1 MERQKE
7 VLEVLE
13 VVIDKLRIRIYKII
27 HSSKKGKKMS
37 EIHKLL
43 KSKVSKSK
51 LKSILK
57 ELEVEGKVFKKGN
70 KFYSLKNLG
79 LVFGVFRGKDG
90 YGFVEDFIIPSRY
103 RKGAISGDLVIVEPI
118 EEGKI
123 RTVGKI
129 IKIVKRKE
137 LFIGT
142 YRNGKVYPDDIS
154 IARSIKIENKV
165 SLEDGVKVLFKVS
178 RRRKLKAKIVEVIGK
193 IDEPDVDLKVVI
205 KTYNL
210 PLSFEKEVEQE
221 VEAISDK
228 VVLSKNRLDLRDELI
243 YTIDPMDAK
252 DYDDAISIKKEGENY
267 ILGVHI
273 ADVSHYVRLNT
284 NLDKSARSRATSVYL
299 LDFVIPMLPY
309 KLSNYLASLQPAK
322 DRYAFSV
329 IMKIDKYGN
338 VLDRKFYKSVISSKA
353 RLTYEDAQEILEN
366 RKPKHEFTK
375 FADDSYIGKVSENLK
390 LARELSYILREK
402 REKEGSLDFD
412 LPEPY
417 FVRNENGE
425 IVDIIPKIRLDTH
438 RIVED
443 FMILANMVV
452 AEYFSKNNIPAIYRV
467 HDRPNIKKIKNFIVI
482 AKNILNI
489 EIPMPEKI
497 TSLEISKIL
506 KKVKNSENED
516 LLTYLL
522 LRSMAKAKYSTN
534 NIGHFGLA
542 LKHYTHFTSPIR
554 RYADLVVHRILYS
567 SMKNKVNRSFDYIE
581 ELDEIAKHCS
591 KMEEI
596 SEDAEWDLWESKKLD
611 FMKNKV
617 GEVFEAIVSG
627 FSDDGIFVEIKEHL
641 VEGIV
646 PVDNINIDE
655 NRYLAYINSKVFTL
669 GQKVKVKVIKVIKE
683 FKKMTLSLLDV

>member
-1 MERQKE
+1 
-7 VLEVLE
+7 
-13 VVIDKLRIRIYKII
+13 
-27 HSSKKGKKMS
+27 
-37 EIHKLL
+37 
-43 KSKVSKSK
+43 
-51 LKSILK
+51 
-57 ELEVEGKVFKKGN
+57 
-70 KFYSLKNLG
+70 
-79 LVFGVFRGKDG
+79 
-90 YGFVEDFIIPSRY
+90 
-103 RKGAISGDLVIVEPI
+103 AISGDLVIVKPL
-118 EEGKI
+118 EEGRI
-123 RTVGKI
+123 RTIGRV
-129 IKIVKRKE
+129 IKIVKKKE
-137 LFIGT
+137 LFVGT
-142 YRNGKVYPDDIS
+142 YKNGKVYPDDIS
-154 IARSIKIENKV
+154 VGRAIKLKDKV
-165 SLEDGVKVLFKVS
+165 NLEDNVKVLFKIS
-178 RRRKLKAKIVEVIGK
+178 RGGKLKAKIVETIGK

-221 VEAISDK
+221 VEFISDR
-228 VVLSKNRLDLRDELI
+228 VILTKNRLDLRGELI
-243 YTIDPMDAK
+243 YTIDPIDAK
-252 DYDDAISIKKEGENY
+252 DYDDAISVKKEGENY

-273 ADVSHYVRLNT
+273 ADVSHYVKLNT
-284 NLDKSARSRATSVYL
+284 NLDKSARERATSVYL

-338 VLDRKFYKSVISSKA
+338 ILDTKFYKSVVNSKA

-366 RKPKHEFTK
+366 RKPKYEFTK
-375 FADDSYIGKVSENLK
+375 FADDSYIKEVSENLK
-390 LARELSYILREK
+390 LAKELSYILRER
-402 REKEGSLDFD
+402 RERDGSLDFD

-417 FVRNENGE
+417 FVRNERGE

-467 HDRPNIKKIKNFIVI
+467 HDRPDPKKIKNFIVI
-482 AKNILNI
+482 AKNVLNT
-489 EIPMPEKI
+489 EIPIPEKI

-522 LRSMAKAKYSTN
+522 LRSMAKAKYSIN

-542 LKHYTHFTSPIR
+542 IKHYTHFTSPIR

-567 SMKNKVNRSFDYIE
+567 SIKNKVNRNSDYIE
-581 ELDEIAKHCS
+581 ELDEIARHCS

-596 SEDAEWDLWESKKLD
+596 AEDAEWDLWESKKLD
-611 FMKNKV
+611 FMKNKI
-617 GEVFEAIVSG
+617 GEVFEGIVSG
-627 FSDDGIFVEIKEHL
+627 FSNEGIYVEIKEHL

-646 PVDNINIDE
+646 PEDNITIDE
-655 NRYLAYINSKVFTL
+655 NRYLAYINGKVFTL
-669 GQKVKVKVIKVIKE
+669 GQRVKIKVIKIIKE
-683 FKKMTLSLLDV
+683 FKKMILSLLDI